1 MKIGSEVLK
10 LAHDYGTGKK
20 KEEALRRHRSED
32 TFSFLFTWG
41 LTK

>member
-10 LAHDYGTGKK
+10 FAPDYGTGKK
-20 KEEALRRHRSED
+20 KKKALRRHNSED
-32 TFSFLFTWG
+32 TFSFPFTWG